1 MNEALTAAEI
11 AFFAATA
18 QGRAALPLYEALRA
32 RLLLELPETRIEVKK
47 TQISF
52 KDRRLFAAASL
63 TPVRQRALRPA
74 QWLTVTFGLPYQLIS
89 PRVDSAAEAYP
100 GRWTHH
106 VMVGGISELDAELLG
121 WLTEAAAFAAAK
133 R

>member
-18 QGRAALPLYEALRA
+18 QGRAALPLYEALCA

-52 KDRRLFAAASL
+52 KDRHLFAAASL

-74 QWLTVTFGLPYQLIS
+74 QWLTVTFGLRRRIAS
-89 PRVDSAAEAYP
+89 PRIDSAAEPYP

-106 VMVGGISELDAELLG
+106 VLIGSGEEVNAELMG
-121 WLTEAAAFAAAK
+121 WMLEAAAASFGK